1 MLLNPRMG
9 IRPFFENVLLIL
21 VVLAETHKKTNE
33 FGVDFYAVWFCGGT
47 SLIKDDAEKNG
58 AFWKK
63 TSSCI

>member
-1 MLLNPRMG
+1 MIEKLRADTRL
-9 IRPFFENVLLIL
+9 FFEKVLLIL
-21 VVLAETHKKTNE
+21 VVLAETQGKTHE